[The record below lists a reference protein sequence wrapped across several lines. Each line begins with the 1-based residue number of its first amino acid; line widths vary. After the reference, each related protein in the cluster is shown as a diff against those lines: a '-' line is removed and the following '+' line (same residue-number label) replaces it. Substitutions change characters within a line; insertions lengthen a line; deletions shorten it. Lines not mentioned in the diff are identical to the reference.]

1 MARSNKT
8 NVEVELTNNTHG
20 SEDVQLEVEQ
30 SSHLP
35 RQKNQNEGPKEST
48 LSDDIHHE
56 ETTNNLISDRQSRV
70 IKPTQIYGQANLVA
84 FALIFAEEIIYLKP
98 INYREALTNKE
109 VDKWLI
115 TMQEE
120 IESLNKNKT
129 RIWVERPKN
138 YKIVGSK
145 YIYKR

>member
-8 NVEVELTNNTHG
+8 NVEVELTNNTPG
-20 SEDVQLEVEQ
+20 SKDVQLEVEQ

-56 ETTNNLISDRQSRV
+56 ETNNNLISDRQSKV
-70 IKPTQIYGQANLVA
+70 IKPPQIYGQANLVA
-84 FALIFAEEIIYLKP
+84 VALIFAEEIIYLKP

-115 TMQEE
+115 AMQEE
-120 IESLNKNKT
+120 IECLNKNKT
-129 RIWVERPKN
+129 WKWVQKPIKAKVSRIKMDL
-138 YKIVGSK
+138 
-145 YIYKR
+145 